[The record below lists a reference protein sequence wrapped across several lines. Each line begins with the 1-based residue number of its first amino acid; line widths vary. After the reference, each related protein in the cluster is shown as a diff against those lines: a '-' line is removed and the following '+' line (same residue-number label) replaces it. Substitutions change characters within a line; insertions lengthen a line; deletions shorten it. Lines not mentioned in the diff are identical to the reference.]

1 MIKSVTIYYP
11 GTAGTTY
18 HVGDKT
24 PGKLDIKR
32 IVVTD
37 GIPDR
42 VTLECENSSWVFQ
55 GLPFCL
61 IEENS

>member
-1 MIKSVTIYYP
+1 MIKSVTFYYP
-11 GTAGTTY
+11 GMVWKTY
-18 HVGDKT
+18 TVNDKT
-24 PGKLDIKR
+24 PGNLDIKR

-42 VTLECENSSWVFQ
+42 VTLECENSSWIFQ